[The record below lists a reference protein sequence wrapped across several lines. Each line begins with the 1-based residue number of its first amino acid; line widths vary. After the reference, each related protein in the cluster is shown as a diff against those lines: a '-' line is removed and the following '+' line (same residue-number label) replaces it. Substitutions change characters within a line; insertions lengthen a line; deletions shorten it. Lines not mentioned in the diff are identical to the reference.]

1 VEPFEALPVELGP
14 GEGVVELGADQGAAV
29 GDGALAR
36 RGVIAEA
43 LQNGDGIEDRVA
55 GLSGEAAQE
64 VVVDGDDGAGD
75 LLVRGE
81 IVDGAGV
88 GQGVFLSWWT

>member
-1 VEPFEALPVELGP
+1 MAGQPVEQVPLGWLPGEAGVEPF
-14 GEGVVELGADQGAAV
+14 
-29 GDGALAR
+29 
-36 RGVIAEA
+36 EA

-55 GLSGEAAQE
+55 GLCGEAAQE

-88 GQGVFLSWWT
+88 GRGVFLSWWM